1 MKNLEYLNKIIE
13 AKIDRPIGSSHLK
26 YPDHIYLVNY
36 GYIPNTVSGD
46 GKELDCYVLGEYKP
60 LSEFKGKCIAI
71 IHRLNDDDDKLIL
84 APENKNFTNA
94 EIRLLTDFQERFYK
108 SEIIRNSNFIDSN
121 KNISELCNTN
131 LEINIDIVKSDNKDY
146 QLKIFEDITKFNNQ
160 KNPNLTNTNA
170 WHFGDLFGF
179 YAKNNEEI
187 IAGIV
192 VYEKMQ
198 WIEVDTLFVDEK
210 YRNQKLRN

>member
-13 AKIDRPIGSSHLK
+13 AKIDRPIGSSHPK

-84 APENKNFTNA
+84 TPENRNFTNA

-160 KNPNLTNTNA
+160 KNPNLINTNA
-170 WHFGDLFGF
+170 WNYGDLFGF

>member
-1 MKNLEYLNKIIE
+1 MKNLEYLNKILE
-13 AKIDRPIGSSHLK
+13 AKIDRPIGSSHPK

-84 APENKNFTNA
+84 APENRNFTNA

-108 SEIIRNSNFIDSN
+108 REIIRNSNFIDSN

-131 LEINIDIVKSDNKDY
+131 LETNIDIVKNDNKNY

-170 WHFGDLFGF
+170 WNYGDLFGF

>member
-13 AKIDRPIGSSHLK
+13 AKIDRPIGSSHPK

-36 GYIPNTVSGD
+36 GYVPNTVSGD

-84 APENKNFTNA
+84 TPENRNFTNA

-131 LEINIDIVKSDNKDY
+131 LETNIDIVKSDNKDY

-160 KNPNLTNTNA
+160 KNPNLINTNA
-170 WHFGDLFGF
+170 WNYGDLFGF
-179 YAKNNEEI
+179 YAKNYEQI

>member
-1 MKNLEYLNKIIE
+1 MKNLEYLNKILE
-13 AKIDRPIGSSHLK
+13 AKIDRPIGSSHPK

-84 APENKNFTNA
+84 TPENRNFTNA

-170 WHFGDLFGF
+170 WNYGDLFGF

>member
-84 APENKNFTNA
+84 TPENRNFTNA

-170 WHFGDLFGF
+170 WNYGDLFGF

-187 IAGIV
+187 ISGIV

>member
-13 AKIDRPIGSSHLK
+13 AKIDRPIGSSHPK

-84 APENKNFTNA
+84 APENRNFTNA

-160 KNPNLTNTNA
+160 KNPNLINTNI
-170 WHFGDLFGF
+170 WNYGDLFGF

>member
-13 AKIDRPIGSSHLK
+13 AKIDRPIGSSHPK

-84 APENKNFTNA
+84 APKNKSFTNA

-131 LEINIDIVKSDNKDY
+131 LETNIDIVKNDNKNY

-170 WHFGDLFGF
+170 WNYGNLFGF

>member
-1 MKNLEYLNKIIE
+1 MKNLEYLNKILE
-13 AKIDRPIGSSHLK
+13 AKIDRPIGSSHPK

-84 APENKNFTNA
+84 TPENRNFTNA

-170 WHFGDLFGF
+170 WNYGDLFGF

-187 IAGIV
+187 ISGIV

>member
-1 MKNLEYLNKIIE
+1 MKNLEYLNKILE
-13 AKIDRPIGSSHLK
+13 AKIDRPIGSSHPK

-84 APENKNFTNA
+84 TPENRNFTNA

-131 LEINIDIVKSDNKDY
+131 LETNIDIVKSDNKDY

-160 KNPNLTNTNA
+160 KNPILTNTNI
-170 WHFGDLFGF
+170 WNYGDLFGF
-179 YAKNNEEI
+179 YAKNNEKI

-198 WIEVDTLFVDEK
+198 WIEVDTLFIDEK

>member
-13 AKIDRPIGSSHLK
+13 AKIDRPIGSSHPK

-131 LEINIDIVKSDNKDY
+131 LETNIDIVKSDNKDY

-160 KNPNLTNTNA
+160 KNPNLTNTNT
-170 WHFGDLFGF
+170 WNYGDLFGF

>member
-1 MKNLEYLNKIIE
+1 MKNLEYLNKILE
-13 AKIDRPIGSSHLK
+13 AKIDRPIGSSHPK

-84 APENKNFTNA
+84 TPENRNFTNA

-170 WHFGDLFGF
+170 WNYGDLFGF
-179 YAKNNEEI
+179 YAKNNEKI

-198 WIEVDTLFVDEK
+198 WIEIDTLFVDEK

>member
-13 AKIDRPIGSSHLK
+13 AKIDRPIGSSHPK
-26 YPDHIYLVNY
+26 YPDHVYLVNY
-36 GYIPNTVSGD
+36 GYVPNTVSGD

-84 APENKNFTNA
+84 APENKNFTND

-121 KNISELCNTN
+121 KNISELAI
-131 LEINIDIVKSDNKDY
+131 LI
-146 QLKIFEDITKFNNQ
+146 
-160 KNPNLTNTNA
+160 
-170 WHFGDLFGF
+170 
-179 YAKNNEEI
+179 
-187 IAGIV
+187 
-192 VYEKMQ
+192 
-198 WIEVDTLFVDEK
+198 
-210 YRNQKLRN
+210 

>member
-13 AKIDRPIGSSHLK
+13 AKIDRPIGSSHPK

-160 KNPNLTNTNA
+160 KNPILTNTNA
-170 WHFGDLFGF
+170 WNYGDLFGF

>member
-131 LEINIDIVKSDNKDY
+131 LETNIDIVKNDNKNY

-170 WHFGDLFGF
+170 WNFGDLFGF

>member
-1 MKNLEYLNKIIE
+1 MKNLEYLNKILE
-13 AKIDRPIGSSHLK
+13 AKIDRPIGSSHPK

-84 APENKNFTNA
+84 APKNKSFTNA

-131 LEINIDIVKSDNKDY
+131 LETNIDIVKNDNKNY

-170 WHFGDLFGF
+170 WNYGNLFGF

>member
-1 MKNLEYLNKIIE
+1 MKNLEYLNKILE
-13 AKIDRPIGSSHLK
+13 AKIDRPIGSSHPK

-160 KNPNLTNTNA
+160 KNPNLINTNA
-170 WHFGDLFGF
+170 WNYGDLFGF
-179 YAKNNEEI
+179 YAKNNEQI

>member
-1 MKNLEYLNKIIE
+1 MKNLEYLNKILE
-13 AKIDRPIGSSHLK
+13 AKIDRPIGSSHPK

-84 APENKNFTNA
+84 TPENRNFTNA

-160 KNPNLTNTNA
+160 KNPNLINTNA
-170 WHFGDLFGF
+170 WNYGDLFGF

>member
-1 MKNLEYLNKIIE
+1 MKNLEYLNKILE
-13 AKIDRPIGSSHLK
+13 AKIDRPIGSSHPK

-46 GKELDCYVLGEYKP
+46 GKELDCYVLGEYNP

-84 APENKNFTNA
+84 TPENRNFTNA

-131 LEINIDIVKSDNKDY
+131 LETNIDIVKSDNKDY

-160 KNPNLTNTNA
+160 KNPILTNTNI
-170 WHFGDLFGF
+170 WNYGDLFGF
-179 YAKNNEEI
+179 YAKNNEKI

>member
-1 MKNLEYLNKIIE
+1 MKNLEYLNKILE
-13 AKIDRPIGSSHLK
+13 AKIDRPIGSSHPK

-131 LEINIDIVKSDNKDY
+131 LEKNIDIVKSDNKDY

-170 WHFGDLFGF
+170 WNYGDLFGF

>member
-13 AKIDRPIGSSHLK
+13 AKIDRPIGSSHPK

-131 LEINIDIVKSDNKDY
+131 LETNIDIVKSDNKDY

-170 WHFGDLFGF
+170 WNFGDLFGF

>member
-1 MKNLEYLNKIIE
+1 MKNLEYLNKILE
-13 AKIDRPIGSSHLK
+13 AKIDRPIGSSHPK

-131 LEINIDIVKSDNKDY
+131 LETNIDIVKSDNKDY

-170 WHFGDLFGF
+170 WNYGNLFGF

>member
-1 MKNLEYLNKIIE
+1 MKNLEYLNKILE
-13 AKIDRPIGSSHLK
+13 AKIDRPIGSSHPK

-84 APENKNFTNA
+84 TPENMNFTNA

-170 WHFGDLFGF
+170 WNYGDLFGF

>member
-1 MKNLEYLNKIIE
+1 MKNLEYLNKILE
-13 AKIDRPIGSSHLK
+13 AKIDRPIGSSHPK

-160 KNPNLTNTNA
+160 KNPNLINTNA
-170 WHFGDLFGF
+170 WNYGDLFGF

>member
-1 MKNLEYLNKIIE
+1 MKNLEYLNKILE
-13 AKIDRPIGSSHLK
+13 AKIDRPIGSSHPK

-84 APENKNFTNA
+84 TPENRNFTNA
-94 EIRLLTDFQERFYK
+94 EIRILTDFQERFYK

-131 LEINIDIVKSDNKDY
+131 LETNIDIVKSDNKDY

-160 KNPNLTNTNA
+160 KNPILTNTNI
-170 WHFGDLFGF
+170 WNYGDLFGF
-179 YAKNNEEI
+179 YAKNNEKI

-198 WIEVDTLFVDEK
+198 WIEIDTLFVDEK

>member
-1 MKNLEYLNKIIE
+1 MKNLEYLNKILE
-13 AKIDRPIGSSHLK
+13 AKIDRPIGSSHPK

-131 LEINIDIVKSDNKDY
+131 LEKNIDIVKSDNKDY

-170 WHFGDLFGF
+170 WNYGDLFGF

-192 VYEKMQ
+192 IYEKMQ

>member
-131 LEINIDIVKSDNKDY
+131 LETNIDIVKSDNKDY

-160 KNPNLTNTNA
+160 KNPILTNTNI
-170 WHFGDLFGF
+170 WNYGDLFGF

>member
-1 MKNLEYLNKIIE
+1 MKNLEYLNKILE
-13 AKIDRPIGSSHLK
+13 AKIDRPIGSSHPK

-84 APENKNFTNA
+84 TPENRNFTNA

-131 LEINIDIVKSDNKDY
+131 LEINIDIVKNDNKNY

-170 WHFGDLFGF
+170 WNYGDLFGF

>member
-13 AKIDRPIGSSHLK
+13 AKIDRPIGSSHPK

-84 APENKNFTNA
+84 TPENRNFTNA

-131 LEINIDIVKSDNKDY
+131 LETNIDIVKSDNKDY

-170 WHFGDLFGF
+170 WNYGDLFGF